1 MRFTNILIAVASFP
15 LGSAFVPLIDGGKS
29 MPKLYDGW
37 FNDQIAKQASTAIAK
52 ALSAGKRKIEVN
64 FPPVPNV
71 DEVKFGTPANQKFG
85 REVLAKDLKVTG
97 GYKPGAA
104 RGGALGGKP
113 VCVLSNEQLE
123 FRTIKSMGDLSRS
136 GRILSDKARQ
146 AGRNGEVVICV
157 NPGGEA
163 QWEKFAS
170 AHGSPGAPFVILNSS
185 YSTTYDL
192 GNKCDFEEAYYLKRI
207 SKGWVFRSFPGPW
220 EAYLERPDGSTEL
233 LKSWKI
239 KPSLKEAATL
249 VREESFKRY
258 SINNDRYSPGFGER
272 L

>member
-1 MRFTNILIAVASFP
+1 
-15 LGSAFVPLIDGGKS
+15 
-29 MPKLYDGW
+29 
-37 FNDQIAKQASTAIAK
+37 
-52 ALSAGKRKIEVN
+52 
-64 FPPVPNV
+64 
-71 DEVKFGTPANQKFG
+71 VKFGTPLNQKFG
-85 REVLAKDLKVTG
+85 RDVLAKDLKVTG
-97 GYKPGAA
+97 GYKPGSDLSRYLIPYANIYWAKKISGAA

-123 FRTIKSMGDLSRS
+123 FKTIKSMGDLSRS

-220 EAYLERPDGSTEL
+220 EAYLERPDGTTEL

-258 SINNDRYSPGFGER
+258 AINNDRYSPGFGER